1 MAPTRAGPMEYRL
14 TGRGPVVLVLK
25 GGHSSRD
32 TRLGHERLT
41 AYGFAVLEPSRPG
54 YDGSPA
60 SLGRSASDAANA
72 LAALLDTLAIERAD
86 VVAISAAGHTAIEL
100 ARRHPQRVR
109 RVSFESARSL
119 PWNATTRRMGRLVFG
134 RMQAPVWVTVRAA
147 LRLAPAE
154 TLRVLLSELTTLDP
168 GQVVHEMDAATRAE
182 YVAAFRSLWSR
193 EGFICDLDHTSEG
206 SMQLTQPVLI
216 LHGRH
221 DRAIPPHHVE
231 RLVALCPTNRRIEL
245 DADTHFIWFGR
256 TRVEVWEKRLAFLR
270 S

>member
-25 GGHSSRD
+25 GGHRSRD

-60 SLGRSASDAANA
+60 SLGRSAPDAANA
-72 LAALLDTLAIERAD
+72 LPALLDTRAIERAD
-86 VVAISAAGHTAIEL
+86 VVA
-100 ARRHPQRVR
+100 
-109 RVSFESARSL
+109 
-119 PWNATTRRMGRLVFG
+119 
-134 RMQAPVWVTVRAA
+134 
-147 LRLAPAE
+147 
-154 TLRVLLSELTTLDP
+154 
-168 GQVVHEMDAATRAE
+168 
-182 YVAAFRSLWSR
+182 FRSLWSG
-193 EGFICDLDHTSEG
+193 EGFICDLDQKSEG
-206 SMQLTQPVLI
+206 RRQLTRPVLI
-216 LHGRH
+216 LDGRH
-221 DRAIPPHHVE
+221 DRETPPHHVE
-231 RLVALCPTNRRIEL
+231 RLVALCQTNRRIEL

>member
-1 MAPTRAGPMEYRL
+1 MI
-14 TGRGPVVLVLK
+14 LK

-32 TRLGHERLT
+32 TRLGHERL
-41 AYGFAVLEPSRPG
+41 AFHGFAVLEPSRPG
-54 YDGSPA
+54 YDGTPA
-60 SLGRSASDAANA
+60 SVGRGAADAANA
-72 LAALLDTLAIERAD
+72 LAALLDTLAIDRAD
-86 VVAISAAGHTAIEL
+86 VVGISAAGHTAIEL

-119 PWNATTRRMGRLVFG
+119 PWNVTTRRMGRLLFG

-147 LRLAPAE
+147 LRLAPAQ

-168 GQVVHEMDAATRAE
+168 GRVVHEMDAATRAE

-193 EGFICDLDHTSEG
+193 EGFICDLDHASGG

-216 LHGRH
+216 LHARH
-221 DRAIPPHHVE
+221 DRAIPPQHVE

-270 S
+270 G